1 MGDRWHRRQYGV
13 FNRVERKNVSAQTRM
28 PIQETRPSGKIP
40 SRDLLNQTTRLDK
53 TTNALFLNLLS
64 RVLSLLFFCSLTPS
78 CYSCHQI
85 CRVSIWSSSRITVNH
100 ATDATAAAIT
110 SENEEDSDV
119 GDIPYVA
126 PKGKQADKEQLASD
140 LEGAVENGADED
152 DDGDDD
158 DDDDDE
164 DGEDESVLRSF

>member
-1 MGDRWHRRQYGV
+1 M
-13 FNRVERKNVSAQTRM
+13 RVL
-28 PIQETRPSGKIP
+28 QETCR
-40 SRDLLNQTTRLDK
+40 TTVK
-53 TTNALFLNLLS
+53 
-64 RVLSLLFFCSLTPS
+64 
-78 CYSCHQI
+78 
-85 CRVSIWSSSRITVNH
+85 H
-100 ATDATAAAIT
+100 ATDTTAAAIT

-126 PKGKQADKEQLASD
+126 PKGKPADKEQLALD

-158 DDDDDE
+158 DDE